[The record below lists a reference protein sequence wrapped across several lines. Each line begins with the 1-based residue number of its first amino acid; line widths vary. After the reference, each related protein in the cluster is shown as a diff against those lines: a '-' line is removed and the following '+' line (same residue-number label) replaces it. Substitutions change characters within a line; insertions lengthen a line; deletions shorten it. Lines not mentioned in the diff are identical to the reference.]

1 MKVHWTDTAAE
12 HLPSI
17 QEYISQDS
25 PVYAD
30 RVLDRITRRSEQIG
44 TFPRSG
50 RTVPEYQDPN
60 VREVIEGS
68 YRIIYRIREEQI
80 DVVAVVHSAQ
90 QLPPD
95 LGSGV

>member
-1 MKVHWTDTAAE
+1 MKVHWTNTAVE
-12 HLPSI
+12 HLLSI

-30 RVLDRITRRSEQIG
+30 RILDRLTRRSEQIG

-50 RTVPEYQDPN
+50 RVVPEYQDPD

-80 DVVAVVHSAQ
+80 DVLAVIHSAQ
-90 QLPPD
+90 ELPPD
-95 LGSGV
+95 LGTEE